1 MSPLGP
7 GAWGGTGTG
16 TMGRL
21 PVPDEMQGTRRQ
33 VAGTEAT
40 LRSWASASS
49 QLQSVSATGTAVPPA
64 RPLIILRVRV
74 FVMLQ
79 VMTRMIVPLSSLRVR
94 LRVGLVS
101 HCQWHDSDLDSE
113 CVRLRHGVTRI
124 IHH

>member
-40 LRSWASASS
+40 LRSWASAS
-49 QLQSVSATGTAVPPA
+49 QLQSVSATGSAAGTTTHHHTLTPVAV
-64 RPLIILRVRV
+64 
-74 FVMLQ
+74 
-79 VMTRMIVPLSSLRVR
+79 
-94 LRVGLVS
+94 
-101 HCQWHDSDLDSE
+101 
-113 CVRLRHGVTRI
+113 
-124 IHH
+124 

>member
-40 LRSWASASS
+40 LRSWASAS
-49 QLQSVSATGTAVPPA
+49 QLQSVSATGAVPP
-64 RPLIILRVRV
+64 L
-74 FVMLQ
+74 LQ
-79 VMTRMIVPLSSLRVR
+79 VIVPLSSFKLSPPSLSPPRSKCET
-94 LRVGLVS
+94 L
-101 HCQWHDSDLDSE
+101 
-113 CVRLRHGVTRI
+113 
-124 IHH
+124 